1 MARVTRI
8 EIGPTKGRAH
18 PTEVHARIKTFG
30 EGARG
35 PVVQI
40 DTFGSLDRDVPGKL
54 SQTLQFDRASGTELL
69 AILQRA
75 FGK

>member
-8 EIGPTKGRAH
+8 EIGPPQGHSH
-18 PTEVHARIKTFG
+18 PTEVHARVKTFG

-35 PVVQI
+35 PIVQI

-54 SQTLQFDRASGTELL
+54 SQTLQFDRESGIKML
-69 AILQRA
+69 AILKSA
-75 FGK
+75 FDP